1 MSVQRPE
8 VTPMDKPVEAC
19 KQNMDKR
26 VKAFEN
32 DLAKVRTGRA
42 SITLL
47 DGIKVDYYGN
57 LTPLNQVATLT
68 TPDARTI
75 TIAPYEKKIIQEI
88 EKAVVKADIGIT
100 PTSDGNVVRI
110 PIPALTEDRRKDI
123 VKNLKKMSEDAKVA
137 IRNIRRDAN
146 EAVKKQAKDK
156 VITEDDVKRLEGDI
170 QTLTDTFIRGL
181 DERLAKKEQEV
192 LKI

>member
-1 MSVQRPE
+1 MSDV
-8 VTPMDKPVEAC
+8 VNTC
-19 KQNMDKR
+19 KQNMEKR
-26 VKAFEN
+26 VKAFDT
-32 DLAKVRTGRA
+32 DLTKVRTGRA

-47 DGIKVDYYGN
+47 DGIKVDYYGS

-75 TIAPYEKKIIQEI
+75 TIAPFEKKLIQEI
-88 EKAVVKADIGIT
+88 EKAVMKADIGIT

-110 PIPALTEDRRKDI
+110 PIPALTEERRKDI
-123 VKNLKKMSEDAKVA
+123 VKNLKKMAEDAKVA

-146 EAVKKQAKDK
+146 DAVKKQAKDK
-156 VITEDDVKRLEGDI
+156 AITEDDVKRLEAEV
-170 QTLTDTFIRGL
+170 QKHTDAFIKQI
-181 DERLAKKEQEV
+181 DDRLAKKEQEV

>member
-1 MSVQRPE
+1 MSDV
-8 VTPMDKPVEAC
+8 VNTC

-26 VKAFEN
+26 VKAFET
-32 DLAKVRTGRA
+32 DLTKVRTGRA

-47 DGIKVDYYGN
+47 DGIKVDYYGS

-75 TIAPYEKKIIQEI
+75 TIAPFEKKLIQEI
-88 EKAVVKADIGIT
+88 EKSVMKADLGIT

-110 PIPALTEDRRKDI
+110 PIPALTEERRKDI
-123 VKNLKKMSEDAKVA
+123 VKNLKKMSEEAKVA

-146 EAVKKQAKDK
+146 DAVKKQAKDK
-156 VITEDDVKRLEGDI
+156 TITEDDVKRLEGEV
-170 QTLTDTFIRGL
+170 QKHTDAFIKAI
-181 DERLAKKEQEV
+181 DDRLAKKEQEV